1 MPLSSRKPMPKMSA
15 KRAAEFSAAGVFPGS
30 TFMPR
35 ARECKTPKLATRS
48 AAPVVSAEFSRAV
61 VDLILERDMHSCVRC
76 GMGVGD
82 LRGMDF
88 SIQHR
93 RARGAGGSVLP
104 DTALPSNGVI
114 LCGSATTKCHAEVER
129 RRVEDEIAGYWAP
142 QLAGGKPVVMTTVP
156 LHHAAHGWILLD
168 DFGGFDR
175 IARRAA

>member
-1 MPLSSRKPMPKMSA
+1 MQRSNGLTAMSARRRAALAAQGVTNPMSTLTRLREPKTKAPKM
-15 KRAAEFSAAGVFPGS
+15 
-30 TFMPR
+30 
-35 ARECKTPKLATRS
+35 ATRP
-48 AAPVVSAEFSRAV
+48 AVSAEFSPAV
-61 VDLILERDMHSCVRC
+61 VDLILDRDMHSCVRC

-114 LCGSATTKCHAEVER
+114 LCGSATSPHCHFDVER
-129 RRVEDEIAGYWAP
+129 RRVEDEIAGYWSP
-142 QLAGGKPVVMTTVP
+142 QLVGGKPVVMTTVP
-156 LHHAAHGWILLD
+156 LHHAAYGWVLLD
-168 DFGGFDR
+168 DLGGFER

>member
-1 MPLSSRKPMPKMSA
+1 MNQRKPLIAMSEK
-15 KRAAEFSAAGVFPGS
+15 KRARLAAQGVTNPMS
-30 TFMPR
+30 TLTR
-35 ARECKTPKLATRS
+35 SREPKTPKMATRP
-48 AAPVVSAEFSRAV
+48 AVPVVSAEFSPAV

-93 RARGAGGSVLP
+93 RARGAGGSVLA

-114 LCGSATTKCHAEVER
+114 LCGSATSDHCHSEVER
-129 RRVEDEIAGYWAP
+129 RRVEDEIAGFWSP
-142 QLAGGKPVVMTTVP
+142 QLLGGKPVVMTTVP
-156 LHHAAHGWILLD
+156 LHHAAYGWVLLD